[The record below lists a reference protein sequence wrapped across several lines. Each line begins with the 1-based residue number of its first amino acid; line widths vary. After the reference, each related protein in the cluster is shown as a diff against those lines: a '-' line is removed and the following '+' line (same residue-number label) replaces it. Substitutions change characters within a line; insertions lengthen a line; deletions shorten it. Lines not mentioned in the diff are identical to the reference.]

1 MTDMFSK
8 QLAYLFSTSVFLA
21 GICLE
26 PFTIV
31 QSRGAYAV
39 KDEKGYV
46 YSYRGIN
53 KDETRSWRC
62 NKRHKFKCNAYVKT
76 QAEENFII
84 QHFNEHNHAA
94 SDF

>member
-1 MTDMFSK
+1 MFFLTIS
-8 QLAYLFSTSVFLA
+8 LPSISVFFA

-31 QSRGAYAV
+31 QSRGAYAI
-39 KDEKGYV
+39 KDAKGYV
-46 YSYRGIN
+46 YSFRGINN

-84 QHFNEHNHAA
+84 QHFNEHNHPA